1 MAFLL
6 RHGRKVI
13 SCKKWLT
20 SQPVSVCFQRQ
31 NLMHT
36 PAAIQEPPKVLI
48 TGNNKKNLSA
58 HWSQFKRVYQNSLLK
73 FVWVCVIFV
82 KPLKA
87 GVSEEILNWL

>member
-58 HWSQFKRVYQNSLLK
+58 HCSALV
-73 FVWVCVIFV
+73 VISHV
-82 KPLKA
+82 
-87 GVSEEILNWL
+87 LNIFFIALQI

>member
-58 HWSQFKRVYQNSLLK
+58 HWSY
-73 FVWVCVIFV
+73 VISHV
-82 KPLKA
+82 
-87 GVSEEILNWL
+87 LNIFCIVPWTMFA

>member
-20 SQPVSVCFQRQ
+20 SQPVSVCFQKQ

-58 HWSQFKRVYQNSLLK
+58 HWSF
-73 FVWVCVIFV
+73 F
-82 KPLKA
+82 
-87 GVSEEILNWL
+87 